1 MRTFPF
7 LALTGGAVA
16 QQLVAPYQPLAKN
29 VAALPAHH
37 LTKRQHDEP
46 CADVRSQWLNSKAKS
61 AGRGSASGIS
71 IPAQIAYDCLMSV
84 PVDIEG
90 DVKMIQ
96 ELKNFLEYQ
105 STLAWLKSGVEG
117 QIKPLDIFAELD
129 TISKNVKAKAYKSD
143 WQVQMDIRNLLSSK
157 FSSHIRG
164 LSEVPV
170 LIDHAQEPVIFT

>member
-1 MRTFPF
+1 
-7 LALTGGAVA
+7 
-16 QQLVAPYQPLAKN
+16 
-29 VAALPAHH
+29 
-37 LTKRQHDEP
+37 
-46 CADVRSQWLNSKAKS
+46 
-61 AGRGSASGIS
+61 
-71 IPAQIAYDCLMSV
+71 MSV